1 MAGQKGSDGR
11 DERRV
16 VATNRRARFDY
27 QITETFEAGIVLSGS
42 EVKSLR
48 GGHVSLSEAFA
59 RVDGSEVWLEN
70 MHVAPYEQG
79 EKRGYDPRRRRK
91 LLLHR
96 KEIDRLIGVT
106 AEKGLTLVPM
116 QVYFVH
122 GLAKVRLGVGRGKQR
137 FEKREAVIEREARR
151 EMERATSHRRQA

>member
-27 QITETFEAGIVLSGS
+27 EISETFEAGIVLSGS

-48 GGHVSLSEAFA
+48 GGHVSLSEAYA
-59 RVDGSEVWLEN
+59 RIEGSEVWLEN

-96 KEIDRLIGVT
+96 REIDRLAGVT

-137 FEKREAVIEREARR
+137 FEKRQAVIEREARR